1 MIGRWDRVGGRE
13 WGLCTLTGKWAGN
26 GSARTDAEA
35 LMSGVELG
43 EFGNFKASRLRSFKS
58 EATLRERGEA
68 AGLSSLETSPLVHAP
83 STQHRGTLTIRGVDG
98 ASPFSA
104 TTHRGHS
111 LWDHAVGVPHVG
123 DPRWHLDDA
132 GDDGGLVRPV
142 RGGAPRSAGIM

>member
-83 STQHRGTLTIRGVDG
+83 STQHRQTLSRSHRPRAV
-98 ASPFSA
+98 A
-104 TTHRGHS
+104 TE
-111 LWDHAVGVPHVG
+111 L
-123 DPRWHLDDA
+123 LQYEE
-132 GDDGGLVRPV
+132 
-142 RGGAPRSAGIM
+142 